1 MIHRRKFIALS
12 TTGTLL
18 ISSGA
23 LSASSFLSEQK
34 QLNFKTLYKHPI
46 KLAVAGNFDKAKHL
60 VNQCNLHEHQIEI
73 VATIGNHAN
82 SITGATLF
90 DSVSSFINSG
100 IHADVALLLGQ
111 KFDEDISAKLLNHS
125 CEIWMDRPA
134 TLSIEKQD
142 MLDKVAKQNAKK
154 LWFVYLHEDKLNF
167 SENCIRPV

>member
-46 KLAVAGNFDKAKHL
+46 KLAVAGNFDKTKHL

-73 VATIGNHAN
+73 VATIGSHAN
-82 SITGATLF
+82 SIFGAKHF

-100 IHADVALLLGQ
+100 IPRRCSLAVG
-111 KFDEDISAKLLNHS
+111 AK
-125 CEIWMDRPA
+125 
-134 TLSIEKQD
+134 
-142 MLDKVAKQNAKK
+142 V
-154 LWFVYLHEDKLNF
+154 
-167 SENCIRPV
+167 